1 MPVQGGVMLLAG
13 FDAGQTRTRCRISR
27 WHESHWELVGDGY
40 GPGVSHLASADGVDR
55 FREAIRCSSAEAM
68 NLHPQITLDGAVVGA
83 SGIEQGS
90 IVQEQAT
97 DLLAETLALPRPH
110 VLATGDER
118 TALRGAFPNHAGIVL
133 VSGTGM
139 ICLGRTDQGL
149 EHRCGGWGWLLDGA
163 GSAFDIGHQGLQ
175 LSLQMADGRK
185 PDHPLRKQ
193 IWTALDCTTSAA
205 VKARVVQPN
214 FGAAGFAALAPL
226 VAAAAVQ
233 EQGEARCILERSALA
248 LATSIHT
255 VAMKL
260 QLDHPDLVG
269 HGGALEHL
277 DGFSSLVKTAVQ
289 TVLPSSRWM
298 PAAGD
303 ACHGALVMAQERVV
317 KQR

>member
-1 MPVQGGVMLLAG
+1 MLLAG
-13 FDAGQTRTRCRISR
+13 FDAGQTKTRCRISR
-27 WHESHWELVGDGY
+27 WQDGRWEPISDGD
-40 GPGVSHLASADGVDR
+40 GPGVSHLASAGGVER
-55 FREAIRCSSAEAM
+55 FREAIRCSSSEAM
-68 NLHPQITLDGAVVGA
+68 NHHPDLALDGAVIGA

-90 IVQEQAT
+90 VVQEQAT
-97 DLLAETLALPRPH
+97 DLLAKTLALPTPQ

-118 TALRGAFPNHAGIVL
+118 TALRGAFPNHAGIV
-133 VSGTGM
+133 VISGTGM
-139 ICLGRTDQGL
+139 ICLGRTDQGM

-175 LSLQMADGRK
+175 LTLQMADGRR
-185 PDHPLRKQ
+185 PDHPLRNQ
-193 IWTALDCTTSAA
+193 IWTALGCTTSAA
-205 VKARVVQPN
+205 VKAKVVQPN
-214 FGAAGFAALAPL
+214 FGAAGFAALAPF
-226 VAAAAVQ
+226 VTAAAMQ
-233 EQGEARCILERSALA
+233 ELGEARCILERSALA

-255 VAMKL
+255 VAMTL

-303 ACHGALVMAQERVV
+303 ACHGALVMAQERVIN
-317 KQR
+317 QR